1 MLNERNKRNKERKNK
16 VMGRTPKTPP
26 RELANREVHDHG
38 SNAETVGRF
47 RGVPKA
53 EQEQENSHTVYHDMG
68 YLMAE
73 SLGLVSETTRK
84 DTYGGSGPDKMSRLH
99 LEENLKNLN
108 TTAKKNLRVI

>member
-73 SLGLVSETTRK
+73 SLGH
-84 DTYGGSGPDKMSRLH
+84 GS
-99 LEENLKNLN
+99 
-108 TTAKKNLRVI
+108 